1 MGKWG
6 GKQAGA
12 GRPKG
17 VPNKLNRDIKEMV
30 VGALQDVGGRDYLAA
45 RALDQPV
52 AFMGL
57 IGRVLPLQVTGEN
70 GGALVVD
77 FRWAD
82 ATPPPTI
89 EAVADEITSVA
100 DETSISVTFVDT
112 DTDVFSVRNG
122 NTNPFAAA
130 NADEDGDQTTNVD
143 TDVGEC

>member
-1 MGKWG
+1 MGTWG
-6 GKQAGA
+6 GKQAGS

-30 VGALQDVGGRDYLAA
+30 VGALQDVGGRDWLAA
-45 RALDQPV
+45 RAQDQPV
-52 AFMGL
+52 AFMSL

-82 ATPPPTI
+82 ATPPTI
-89 EAVADEITSVA
+89 DAEVTTSVS
-100 DETSISVTFVDT
+100 DETITVTFVDT
-112 DTDVFSVRNG
+112 
-122 NTNPFAAA
+122 
-130 NADEDGDQTTNVD
+130 TTNVD